1 MKVIILLYNIC
12 LTKNKNNNGNKWMNK
27 IESQIIFL
35 NSLIKLDTFHFMK
48 NLLTKD
54 LKDAWIYTYVQELK
68 REELI

>member
-1 MKVIILLYNIC
+1 
-12 LTKNKNNNGNKWMNK
+12 MNK